1 MQAGEETAE
10 TLKKK
15 REGIDDLL
23 KRKFFLRPA
32 FDIYEGVSGLYDY
45 GPPGCAVKKAF
56 EDAWRRHFVLEED
69 MFEVSCT
76 NLTPEICLKA
86 SGHVDRFSDFLV
98 REIIQEEG
106 KEPEEGQAF
115 RADKLI
121 EDFFEAKLKDPATT
135 ALERERI
142 ASIQAASLNATEL
155 HRVMSEFNI
164 CAPGTTHPLSFP
176 EPFNLMFATT
186 IGPTTKARGFL
197 RPETAQGIFVNFKFL
212 YELNGCKLPFA
223 AAQIGL
229 GFRNEI
235 APRDG
240 LLRVRE
246 FAMAEIEHFVN
257 PANKA
262 HPKFGEIAAQVLK
275 LYPRQQQ
282 ATGTPAIEIPIGEAV
297 SQGLVNNETL
307 GYFMTRT
314 FLFLLKCGI
323 QLGGIRF
330 RQHMA
335 DEMSHYAKDC
345 WDAEIY
351 IGGKW
356 VECVGIADRH
366 CFDLT
371 QHAIFSKKNLLAAER
386 CNPPKRVEVIDLKPN
401 KAAIGGAYKAATQ
414 GILKALEEMCDVDKE
429 SVLRTWTE
437 TSEFRLLIEGNE
449 VVLSGKMLAPARV
462 TKEITQETFYP
473 SVIEPSF
480 GIGRILWAIFD
491 HVYKVRADGR
501 AYFSFPPHLAPVKC
515 SILPLSSHAD
525 FKPVVRELRRI
536 LTEAD
541 LSTEVDESSVSIGR
555 RYARTD
561 EIGIP
566 FACTIDFQTLQDQSV
581 TLRELNSMRQVRL
594 PMAQVAVEV
603 TQLVKGLKSWGDTQS
618 QYPEVVRTD
627 EN

>member
-1 MQAGEETAE
+1 MQPGEEGAE
-10 TLKKK
+10 GLKKK

-45 GPPGCAVKKAF
+45 GPPGCAVKKAL

-69 MFEVSCT
+69 MYEVCCT

-98 REIIQEEG
+98 REIIHEEG
-106 KEPEEGQAF
+106 KEPEEGLAY

-121 EDFFEAKLKDPATT
+121 EDFFDAKLKDPATT
-135 ALERERI
+135 PSERDRI
-142 ASIQAASLNATEL
+142 SHIQAASLSAEEL
-155 HRVMSEFNI
+155 HRVITEFNI
-164 CAPGTTHPLSFP
+164 CAPGTTHKLSYP

-186 IGPTTKARGFL
+186 IGPTSRARGFL
-197 RPETAQGIFVNFKFL
+197 RPETAQGIFVNFKYL

-257 PANKA
+257 PNNKS
-262 HPKFGEIAAQVLK
+262 HWKFGEVANQVLK
-275 LYPRQQQ
+275 LYPREQQ
-282 ATGTPAIEIPIGEAV
+282 ATNAPEIEVSIGEAV
-297 SQGLVNNETL
+297 SRGLVNNETL
-307 GYFMTRT
+307 GYFLART

-323 QLGGIRF
+323 QPSGVRF
-330 RQHMA
+330 RQHMS

-345 WDAEIY
+345 WDAEIL
-351 IGGKW
+351 ITGKW
-356 VECVGIADRH
+356 IECVGIADRH

-371 QHAIFSKKNLLAAER
+371 QHATFSKKNLLAAER

-401 KAAIGGAYKAATQ
+401 KAAIGGMYKAATQ
-414 GILKALEEMCDVDKE
+414 GILKVLEEMCDSDKE
-429 SVLRTWTE
+429 A
-437 TSEFRLLIEGNE
+437 LLSSWAGSNSFTLQVDGKEI
-449 VVLSGKMLAPARV
+449 VLSGKMLTPARV
-462 TKEITQETFYP
+462 TKEITQETYYP

-491 HVYKVRADGR
+491 HVYRVRADGR
-501 AYFSFPPHLAPVKC
+501 AYFSFPPSLAPVKC
-515 SILPLSSHAD
+515 SILPLSAHSD
-525 FKPVVRELRRI
+525 FKPLVRELRRMM
-536 LTEAD
+536 TEAD

-566 FACTIDFQTLQDQSV
+566 FACTIDFQTVQDRTV
-581 TLRELNSMRQVRL
+581 TLRELNSMQQVRL
-594 PMAQVAVEV
+594 SMDAVTAEV
-603 TQLVKGLKSWGDTQS
+603 TQLVKGVKSWGDTQR
-618 QYPEVVRTD
+618 QYPEVTRT
-627 EN
+627 EES